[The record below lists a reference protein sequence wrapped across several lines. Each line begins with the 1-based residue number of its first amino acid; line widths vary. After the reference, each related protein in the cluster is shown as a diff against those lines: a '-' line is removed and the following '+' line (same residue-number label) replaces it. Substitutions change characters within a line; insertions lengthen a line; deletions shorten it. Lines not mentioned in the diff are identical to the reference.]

1 MSRAK
6 ADNFIFSL
14 FTKIKRVDNP
24 EANDITSFDEIT
36 DELDEKLKMYIG
48 QAVAN
53 TPKGIE
59 TDGYHVLSDFLKD
72 YSEMKLTGIF
82 LPVAFLAKKNKY
94 YMYIAGFVLIKPFL
108 NLHK

>member
-14 FTKIKRVDNP
+14 FTKIKRLDSP
-24 EANDITSFDEIT
+24 ETEEITSFDEIT

-59 TDGYHVLSDFLKD
+59 TEGYHILSDFLKG
-72 YSEMKLTGIF
+72 YSEMKLTWIF
-82 LPVAFLAKKNKY
+82 LSVVHLVKKNKY
-94 YMYIAGFVLIKPFL
+94 YMYIAGFVLVKPFF